1 MILPVEPLVLLSF
14 IPAGLALN
22 LTPGADM
29 MFCLGQGLR
38 GGPRAG
44 MAANLGIAAGGL
56 VQVTLAGLGLGA
68 LVAAHPMAFEAIRWV
83 GVVYLLVL
91 AVGALR
97 GGVAKVAEVQTLPVG
112 AVFRQ
117 GLLVNL
123 FNPKVILFILA
134 FLPQFVDPARAVL
147 PQFLTLGA
155 VFCLGGLVVNGVV
168 GVMAGGIG
176 RRLAQSEGLS
186 LWLGRVSAGI
196 FAGLAVRLAL
206 MQRG

>member
-1 MILPVEPLVLLSF
+1 
-14 IPAGLALN
+14 
-22 LTPGADM
+22 
-29 MFCLGQGLR
+29 
-38 GGPRAG
+38 

-68 LVAAHPMAFEAIRWV
+68 LVAAHPMTFEAIRWM

-97 GGVAKVAEVQTLPVG
+97 GGVAEVAAVKVLPVG
-112 AVFRQ
+112 AVFQQ

-134 FLPQFVDPARAVL
+134 FLPQFVDPTRTVL
-147 PQFLTLGA
+147 PQFLMLGL
-155 VFCLGGLVVNGVV
+155 VFCGGGLVVNGVV

-176 RRLAQSEGLS
+176 RRLAQSDTLP
-186 LWLGRVSAGI
+186 LWLGRISAGI
-196 FAGLAVRLAL
+196 FAGLAIKLAL

>member
-1 MILPVEPLVLLSF
+1 MPVEPLVLLSF

-91 AVGALR
+91 AFGRCGVG
-97 GGVAKVAEVQTLPVG
+97 LPRWRR
-112 AVFRQ
+112 FR
-117 GLLVNL
+117 LC
-123 FNPKVILFILA
+123 
-134 FLPQFVDPARAVL
+134 RW
-147 PQFLTLGA
+147 
-155 VFCLGGLVVNGVV
+155 
-168 GVMAGGIG
+168 G
-176 RRLAQSEGLS
+176 RYF
-186 LWLGRVSAGI
+186 GRDCW
-196 FAGLAVRLAL
+196 
-206 MQRG
+206 